1 MTTTTT
7 TTTTETDPEVAA
19 AALELKDAV
28 ESVLRSI
35 ASMSLAR
42 RRVLKSRDE
51 LKALYAD
58 GLPNPTLVDIVRR
71 VKTSTDDR
79 GITADFK
86 HIAAS
91 LGGLLKS
98 AAAASASAASA
109 SIVGGGGSVMGRL
122 GSLINKVAAAPKP
135 SDRDVTV
142 VFLVGELSL
151 IELTAVRAESKP
163 RVGEDDISFVSAS
176 RRRHKDFILGA
187 ERVARFAPRGVPS
200 PCSPARGRHDDV

>member
-1 MTTTTT
+1 MTTTTI
-7 TTTTETDPEVAA
+7 ETDPEVAA
-19 AALELKDAV
+19 ATLELKDAV
-28 ESVLRSI
+28 DRVLRSI

-42 RRVLKSRDE
+42 RRVLKTRDE
-51 LKALYAD
+51 LRALYAD

-71 VKTSTDDR
+71 IKTSTDDR

-98 AAAASASAASA
+98 AAGSAASAASA

-122 GSLINKVAAAPKP
+122 GSLIHKVAAAPKP

-151 IELTAVRAESKP
+151 TELTAVRAESKHHI
-163 RVGEDDISFVSAS
+163 GDDDVSFIPVN
-176 RRRHKDFILGA
+176 RRRRSDFILGA
-187 ERVARFAPRGVPS
+187 ERVARFARSPRS
-200 PCSPARGRHDDV
+200 IHT